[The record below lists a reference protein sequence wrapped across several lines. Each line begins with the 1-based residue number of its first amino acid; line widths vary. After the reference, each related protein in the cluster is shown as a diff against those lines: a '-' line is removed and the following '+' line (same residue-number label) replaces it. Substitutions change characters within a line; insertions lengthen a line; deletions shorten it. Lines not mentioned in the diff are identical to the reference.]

1 VAGRRRPGAAEQN
14 VRIFSLPGFVADHGP
29 IGFSSGSLACF
40 FPHVRDPSL
49 SLSLPEEHQ
58 NPTLSL
64 SLSLSLSLFVFYNN
78 IKNICALFLLLLL
91 FLFKSFEER
100 LFCVWSSL

>member
-14 VRIFSLPGFVADHGP
+14 VRIFGLPGFVADHGP

-49 SLSLPEEHQ
+49 SLSLSLSFLQQHQ

-64 SLSLSLSLFVFYNN
+64 SL
-78 IKNICALFLLLLL
+78 CFLQQHQKYMCPVVVVVVP
-91 FLFKSFEER
+91 FQGF
-100 LFCVWSSL
+100 

>member
-64 SLSLSLSLFVFYNN
+64 SLSLSLSL
-78 IKNICALFLLLLL
+78 CFLQQHQKYMCPVLVVVVVP
-91 FLFKSFEER
+91 FQEF
-100 LFCVWSSL
+100 